1 MLRPLLLPLL
11 LTTCI
16 NAAFAGGM
24 DGVQTFPPPGSPVR
38 APVRDLQLAADQRGR
53 LTLAVLTDSGEANS
67 GRGIFTART
76 VRAWQWNAGTWSP
89 MGGILNY
96 DQPRPAANLNLAL
109 DGSGTPIL
117 AWNENYGDNDVV
129 VFRAWQVGAWTDWKT
144 RYLGISSPQ
153 AAKMRSLAAWQGSP
167 VLMWGEN
174 VRAGVGTVL
183 TLRRWQGGQWERS
196 APLNKTPG
204 AVRQPALA
212 LNAQGEATAAWITG
226 PIEAGQLVVQQQI
239 RGRWTPL
246 GPPFSRQVRT
256 YLAAPR
262 LALNRDSRPTLAW
275 LEDRG
280 GQDTLFAS
288 RWTGSRWEALG
299 GALSAGFASS
309 PSLAL
314 DHAGQPV
321 VAWIEERRGVGEVYL
336 ARWIGQAWQVAGP
349 LNRDAAR
356 DARSPAVAV
365 DASGSPVVA
374 WREDVDGTY
383 RIELRRFA
391 PQGRS

>member
-1 MLRPLLLPLL
+1 MPRPLLLPLL
-11 LTTCI
+11 LTACLPI
-16 NAAFAGGM
+16 AVAGGL
-24 DGVQTFPPPGSPVR
+24 DAVQTLPPPGLPVQ
-38 APVRDLQLAADQRGR
+38 APVRDLQLAADQRGH
-53 LTLAVLTDSGEANS
+53 LTLAVLTDSGRADS
-67 GRGIFTART
+67 GRGVFTART
-76 VRAWQWNAGTWSP
+76 VRAWQWSTGSWSP

-129 VFRAWQVGAWTDWKT
+129 VFRAWQGGAWTDWKT

-174 VRAGVGTVL
+174 VREGVGTVL
-183 TLRRWQGGQWERS
+183 TLRRWQGEQWERG

-212 LNAQGEATAAWITG
+212 LNARGEATAAWITG

-246 GPPFSRQVRT
+246 GLPFSRRLGT

-262 LALNRDSRPTLAW
+262 LALNRDSRPTMAW

-280 GQDTLFAS
+280 GRDTLFTS

-299 GALSAGFASS
+299 GGLSTGFASS
-309 PSLAL
+309 PSLTL

-321 VAWIEERRGVGEVYL
+321 IAWIEERRGVGVVYL
-336 ARWIGQAWQVAGP
+336 ARWIGRAWQVTGP
-349 LNRDAAR
+349 LNLNAAR

-365 DASGSPVVA
+365 DGSGSPVIA
-374 WREDVDGTY
+374 WREDVGGTY
-383 RIELRRFA
+383 RIELRRFT
-391 PQGRS
+391 P